1 MDKDIKKIQI
11 QQVIDSPGW
20 VHIEEFIKQRI
31 AIAKDAT
38 TVSSSSRNDVYARE
52 VRAGVKTAEHLTNIL
67 KQIHLLGQERKQR
80 TVEDYD

>member
-1 MDKDIKKIQI
+1 MDKDVKKIQI

-20 VHIEEFIKQRI
+20 VHIEAFIKERI
-31 AIAKDAT
+31 ALAKDAT
-38 TVSSSSRNDVYARE
+38 TVPSNSRNDVYARE

-67 KQIHLLGQERKQR
+67 KQINLLGQERKRR

>member
-1 MDKDIKKIQI
+1 MDHDLKKIQI

-20 VHIEEFIKQRI
+20 EHIELFIRDRI

-38 TVSSSSRNDVYARE
+38 SVPSNSRNDVYARE

-67 KQIHLLGQERKQR
+67 KQIHLLGQEKKRR